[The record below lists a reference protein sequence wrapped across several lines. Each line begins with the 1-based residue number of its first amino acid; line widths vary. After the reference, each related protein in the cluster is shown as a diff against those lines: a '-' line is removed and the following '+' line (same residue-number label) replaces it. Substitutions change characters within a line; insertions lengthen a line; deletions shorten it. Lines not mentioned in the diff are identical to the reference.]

1 MKLKDWVQITNGIDE
16 YEIFS
21 NYSDYPENKSRML
34 EKFGEDEIDEIFIKT
49 YEDGAWVVATIYL
62 K

>member
-1 MKLKDWVQITNGIDE
+1 MKLKDWEQITNGIDE

-21 NYSDYPENKSRML
+21 DDSYYPENKSRML
-34 EKFGEDEIDEIFIKT
+34 ENFGEDEIDEIFIKT
-49 YEDGAWVVATIYL
+49 YEDGAWVVAIIYL

>member
-34 EKFGEDEIDEIFIKT
+34 EIFSEDEIDEIFIKT

>member
-1 MKLKDWVQITNGIDE
+1 MKFKDWAQITNGIDE

-21 NYSDYPENKSRML
+21 NDSYYPENKSRVL
-34 EKFGEDEIDEIFIKT
+34 EIFGEDEIDEIFIDA
-49 YEDGAWVVATIYL
+49 EESGFWVVAKIYL

>member
-1 MKLKDWVQITNGIDE
+1 MKFKDWAQITNGIDE

-21 NYSDYPENKSRML
+21 NDSYYPENKSRVL
-34 EKFGEDEIDEIFIKT
+34 EIFGEDEIDEIFIKT

>member
-1 MKLKDWVQITNGIDE
+1 MKFKDWAQITNGIDE

-21 NYSDYPENKSRML
+21 NYSYYPENKSRVL
-34 EKFGEDEIDEIFIKT
+34 EIFGEDEIDEIFINA